1 MQPLKQPVIEPE
13 LIRKAYSV
21 STEAEQAAKDLFEG
35 LSDADS
41 AAVIF
46 FCSVEYDLNTLS
58 AELSRLFGDVPIIGC
73 TTAGEI
79 SPAGYIQNSIT
90 GFSLPDKHFKIEMR
104 LIKDLHKFSPQ
115 KAQELVEG
123 MLGSLEQRAIAPL
136 GRNSFALSL
145 LDGMSI
151 REEMVLNAL
160 STTLNGIPLVGGSAG
175 DNLHFKDTQVYYQNS
190 FHSNAAVLMLVNT
203 HCPFRIFSDHHLAPD
218 QEKLVVTSADPFKR
232 IVHEFNAEPAALE
245 YCRVTGLSLE
255 QLSPR
260 VFALYPLAVQF
271 GDQIYIRSIQQLN
284 DDLSLTFFCA
294 IDQGIVLTKMYS
306 TGLVSHTHNML
317 SAISEAIGS
326 PQLIIGYDCI
336 HRRIEMEDY
345 DLLEPISTL
354 YKEHAVIGFST
365 YGEQHNELHINHTFT
380 GVALGQCPDE

>member
-1 MQPLKQPVIEPE
+1 MQLLKQPVIEQD
-13 LIRKAYSV
+13 LIKKAYSV
-21 STEAEQAAKDLFEG
+21 STDAEQAAKELYEG

-46 FCSVEYDLNTLS
+46 FCSIEYDLNALS
-58 AELSRLFGDVPIIGC
+58 TALSRLFGSIPITGC

-79 SPAGYIQNSIT
+79 SPAGYLQNSIT
-90 GFSLPDKHFKIEMR
+90 GFSLPNRHFKIETR
-104 LIKDLHKFSPQ
+104 LFRDLHKFSPHS
-115 KAQELVEG
+115 AQALVKD
-123 MLGSLEQRAIAPL
+123 MLDSLEQSAIAPL
-136 GRNSFALSL
+136 HRNSFALSL

-160 STTLNGIPLVGGSAG
+160 STNLDGIPLVGGSAG

-190 FHSNAAVLMLVNT
+190 FHSNAAVIMLVNT
-203 HCPFRIFSDHHLAPD
+203 HCPFRIFSDHHLAIG

-232 IVHEFNAEPAALE
+232 IVHEFNAGPAALE
-245 YCRVTGLSLE
+245 YCRMTGLSLD

-306 TGLVSHTHNML
+306 MGLVSHTHNAL
-317 SAISEAIGS
+317 SAISEAIGK
-326 PQLIIGYDCI
+326 PQLVIGYDCI

-345 DLLEPISTL
+345 DLLEPISNL
-354 YKEHAVIGFST
+354 YKEHNVIGFST

-380 GVALGQCPDE
+380 GVALGQCPEE

>member
-1 MQPLKQPVIEPE
+1 MQSLKQSVFEQDSIK
-13 LIRKAYSV
+13 KAYSL
-21 STEAEQAAKDLFEG
+21 SLDSAQAAKDLFEE
-35 LSDADS
+35 LNDVDA

-46 FCSVEYDLNTLS
+46 FCSVEYDLKALS
-58 AELSRLFGDVPIIGC
+58 AALSRLFGDIPIIGC

-79 SPAGYIQNSIT
+79 SPAGYVANSIT
-90 GFSLPDKHFKIEMR
+90 GFSLPDKHFKIETR
-104 LIKDLHKFSPQ
+104 LIKNLHKFSPRD
-115 KAQELVEG
+115 AEVLVKG
-123 MLGSLEQRAIAPL
+123 MLDSLEQRAIAPL
-136 GRNSFALSL
+136 YRNSFALSL

-160 STTLNGIPLVGGSAG
+160 TTNLNGIPLVGGSAG

-203 HCPFRIFSDHHLAPD
+203 QCPFRIFSDHHLAIG

-232 IVHEFNAEPAALE
+232 IAHEFNAEPAALE
-245 YCRVTGLSLE
+245 YCRVTGLTLD
-255 QLSPR
+255 QLTPR
-260 VFALYPLAVQF
+260 VFALHPLAVQF

-294 IDQGIVLTKMYS
+294 IDQGIVLTEMYS
-306 TGLVSHTHNML
+306 MGLVSHTHNTL
-317 SAISEAIGS
+317 NAISEAIGK
-326 PQLIIGYDCI
+326 PQLVIGYDCI

-354 YKEHAVIGFST
+354 YKDYNVIGFNT

-380 GVALGQCPDE
+380 GVALGHCSEE

>member
-1 MQPLKQPVIEPE
+1 MQLLKQPIIEQE
-13 LIRKAYSV
+13 LIKKAYSV
-21 STEAEQAAKDLFEG
+21 SRDSAQAAKELFEG
-35 LSDADS
+35 LNDTGA

-46 FCSVEYDLNTLS
+46 FCSVEYDLSALS
-58 AELSRLFGDVPIIGC
+58 SALSELFGDIPIIGC

-79 SPAGYIQNSIT
+79 SPAGYVQNSIT
-90 GFSLPDKHFKIEMR
+90 GFSLPDKHFKIETR
-104 LIKDLHKFSPQ
+104 LIRNLYKFSAES
-115 KAQELVEG
+115 AQAVVKD

-136 GRNSFALSL
+136 PQNSFALSL

-160 STTLNGIPLVGGSAG
+160 STTLDGIPLVGGSAG
-175 DNLHFKDTQVYYQNS
+175 DNLHFRDTQVYYQNG
-190 FHSNAAVLMLVNT
+190 FHSDAAVIMLVNT
-203 HCPFRIFSDHHLAPD
+203 HCPFRIFSDHHLALD

-232 IVHEFNAEPAALE
+232 IVHEFNAEPAAVE
-245 YCRVTGLSLE
+245 YCRVTGLSLD
-255 QLSPR
+255 QLKPR

-306 TGLVSHTHNML
+306 TGLVSHTHNTL
-317 SAISEAIGS
+317 NAISEAIGK
-326 PQLIIGYDCI
+326 PQLVIGYDCI

-354 YKEHAVIGFST
+354 YKEHNVIGFST

-380 GVALGQCPDE
+380 GVALGQCSEE